1 MKHGREDYDPKNWKT
16 YGEKYGEKMGYIYHL
31 NLMDIR
37 PMFVG
42 EKIFGLRIYKY
53 GTWTTAVTQFGAS
66 SCEVIR
72 TEREAEREANRQKA
86 LFGEESG

>member
-1 MKHGREDYDPKNWKT
+1 
-16 YGEKYGEKMGYIYHL
+16 MGYIYHL